1 MDGASNLLVV
11 DYTTGILFRVDLT
24 GRTKTMVRV
33 AAGFGAADGLVRD
46 TKGRIIISNYA
57 AHKIYVLT
65 TPEAK
70 PQEIEVSGIES
81 AADLAISPDGKSLL
95 IPDMGGG
102 RLAILPLP

>member
-1 MDGASNLLVV
+1 M
-11 DYTTGILFRVDLT
+11 I
-24 GRTKTMVRV
+24 RV

-102 RLAILPLP
+102 KLAILPLP